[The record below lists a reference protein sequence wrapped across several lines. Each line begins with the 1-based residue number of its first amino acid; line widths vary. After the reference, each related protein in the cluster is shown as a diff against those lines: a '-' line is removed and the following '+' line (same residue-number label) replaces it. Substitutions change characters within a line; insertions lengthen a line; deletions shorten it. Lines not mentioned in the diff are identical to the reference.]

1 MASPLPPRFKITTP
15 YKKPGKMWSCGY
27 HVGVD
32 FAAPTG
38 TPVMACKDGKVL
50 EAKEGVSWG
59 PSYGK
64 AVVIDHGDGLRAVYA
79 HLNVIGVKAGDKV
92 TEGQEI
98 GKVGSTGNSSGP
110 HLHLECRLSPW
121 KYTNKDTDPQVLL
134 DGSAKT
140 SLKAKIAA
148 KKADKRPVAG
158 GGDEVEKTNTTPEE
172 KPKKKATLGA
182 F

>member
-38 TPVMACKDGKVL
+38 TPVMACKNGKVL
-50 EAKEGVSWG
+50 EAKEGVTWG

-64 AVVIDHGDGLRAVYA
+64 AVVIDHGDGVRAVYA
-79 HLNVIGVKAGDKV
+79 HLSEIGVKSGDKV

-110 HLHLECRLSPW
+110 HLHLECRLSPF
-121 KYTNKDTDPQVLL
+121 KYTNKDTDPAVLL
-134 DGSAKT
+134 DGAAKV
-140 SLKAKIAA
+140 SLKAKLAA
-148 KKADKRPVAG
+148 NKEDKRNVAG
-158 GGDEVEKTNTTPEE
+158 GGDDAAKVSETTKTD
-172 KPKKKATLGA
+172 KPKKAINKAK
-182 F
+182 